1 VQASQAKPEVSAPP
15 SPSGI
20 IPPAIGQV
28 PNPAPP
34 DAGSTAAANASD
46 GIGPDDETTPMA
58 VILGGE
64 SQDQQPAAAA
74 EPDAPDGSPPKRM
87 RGPFEPP
94 DKPEPAD
101 AGTPSSDPTADAGAE
116 GAAEETIMSG
126 AARASVWSPATAKM
140 DQIKDLYLTA
150 EAIGED
156 ALDQHFE
163 LVSDRQ
169 RQLIREY
176 FNEMGTGRADTHDA
190 AS

>member
-1 VQASQAKPEVSAPP
+1 L
-15 SPSGI
+15 
-20 IPPAIGQV
+20 IPPAIGDV

-34 DAGSTAAANASD
+34 DAGSTAAADARD
-46 GIGPDDETTPMA
+46 GVGPDDETTPMA
-58 VILGGE
+58 VILGSE

-74 EPDAPDGSPPKRM
+74 EPDVSGGSQAKRM

-94 DKPEPAD
+94 DKPD
-101 AGTPSSDPTADAGAE
+101 HVDGGTPPSDPAADTGAE
-116 GAAEETIMSG
+116 ESAEETTMSG
-126 AARASVWSPATAKM
+126 AARASVWSPAAAKM

-169 RQLIREY
+169 RQLIKEY
-176 FNEMGTGRADTHDA
+176 FNQMGTGRADSHDA